1 MEFKMMEESYEPNY
15 LTYEENKNGLW
26 KVICNYRK
34 ISVYVLFFY
43 LLTDK
48 CFASNIPELATGV
61 LPVELHSPEE
71 QLKANIIGIA
81 ATIVLILLAL
91 EILFLVFRTIKNYI
105 QKKNCDEEDK
115 S

>member
-1 MEFKMMEESYEPNY
+1 MEFKIMEESYEPNY
-15 LTYEENKNGLW
+15 LTYEENKNSLW

-34 ISVYVLFFY
+34 IGMYVLFFY

-48 CFASNIPELATGV
+48 CFASNIELAPGV
-61 LPVELHSPEE
+61 LPVELPSPEE

-81 ATIVLILLAL
+81 AIIVLILLSL
-91 EILFLVFRTIKNYI
+91 GILFIVFHVIKKYI
-105 QKKNCDEEDK
+105 QKKNCDKKDK